1 MVRCSCIPWS
11 SKKQAEKIEDV
22 PDKSAGDQ
30 ANWQPLSDYLSTSEL
45 QILGQLASRVRVM
58 LDPSMPATLHGT
70 SRVQEGVPLA
80 IVNPNA
86 PDKRYVI
93 LHELMHHQLDE
104 LGCPSLCCTLQGREP
119 PADSWLRRTQ
129 FQIFVRGLL
138 VQLWELIQHSRF
150 NSMIDRVFRCGP
162 ESARDGEYR
171 GYMNRNLLPTYGMC
185 RSDGHV
191 SIKKVAVAAHVATV
205 FLECS
210 QEMRRE
216 FLEFVKSKYLDWE
229 EMIQLGKHICSCI
242 HPCDVEFLKLSSK
255 ELNTIMYSMLND
267 LKNVLDSLDLRMTID
282 MGKIRPLKVKFNQRC
297 STAVNI
303 DFLNPSKTSSS
314 MVSAGGFGGRFG
326 FDARHKK
333 EDEGVANSS
342 SRERAIRAS
351 FATEKRSKNSVC
363 CAETMG
369 RSQQVILRCAC
380 CS

>member
-1 MVRCSCIPWS
+1 VLCSCIPWTL
-11 SKKQAEKIEDV
+11 KKQREQVKDSEEKD
-22 PDKSAGDQ
+22 GDE
-30 ANWQPLSDYLSTSEL
+30 ANWQPLSDYLSASEM

-70 SRVQEGVPLA
+70 SRVQKGVPLA

-162 ESARDGEYR
+162 QSARDGEYR
-171 GYMNRNLLPTYGMC
+171 GYINRNLLPTYGMC

-210 QEMRRE
+210 QEMRKE
-216 FLEFVKSKYLDWE
+216 FLEYVKYKYLDWE
-229 EMIQLGKHICSCI
+229 EIIELGKHICSCI

-255 ELNTIMYSMLND
+255 ELNTIMYSMLDD
-267 LKNVLDSLDLRMTID
+267 LKLVLESLDLRMNVEV
-282 MGKIRPLKVKFNQRC
+282 GEIRPLKVKFNQRC

-303 DFLNPSKTSSS
+303 DFVNPSKTSSS

-326 FDARHKK
+326 FDTRQRK
-333 EDEGVANSS
+333 EDEGAAVG
-342 SRERAIRAS
+342 SREGDWRS
-351 FATEKRSKNSVC
+351 GGLTWGKKSKNSVC
-363 CAETMG
+363 CIETMG
-369 RSQQVILRCAC
+369 RSQRVILRCAC